1 MEIRLL
7 NKNDLESLLELYI
20 QLDKQNENYSLIKL
34 QKIWNEISLNN
45 NNIYYIGA
53 IDNNKVISTCYLV
66 IIPNLTVGG
75 KSIGFIEN
83 VITDEKYR
91 KKGIGKKVIEMAI
104 NISKKNNC
112 YKVILQ
118 SGIKREEAHNF
129 YRNIGFNDMTKKA
142 FDLRLNNDN

>member
-7 NKNDLESLLELYI
+7 NENDLESLLELYI
-20 QLDKQNENYSLIKL
+20 QLDKQNEHYSINKSKEIW
-34 QKIWNEISLNN
+34 QKINSTK
-45 NNIYYIGA
+45 NIKYIGA
-53 IDNNKVISTCYLV
+53 IENNKVISTCYLV

-83 VITDEKYR
+83 VITDHKYR

-104 NISKKNNC
+104 KISTENDC

-118 SGIKREEAHNF
+118 SGIQRNEAHQF
-129 YRNIGFNDMTKKA
+129 YRNIGFDDMTKKA
-142 FDLRLNNDN
+142 FDLRLNKE